1 MHHDIQATFDD
12 GSVEAVHSNLKL
24 CGDTKMS
31 AMCKTVGYTTAIG
44 AEMILNN
51 KISQKG
57 LITPLEFSD
66 VLCNEV
72 LHLLQEEGIQFEET
86 LLLEEFASFPLPD
99 VQIERDFKYR
109 K

>member
-1 MHHDIQATFDD
+1 MHHDIHATFDD

-24 CGDTKMS
+24 CGDTNMS

-57 LITPLEFSD
+57 LITPLEFTD
-66 VLCNEV
+66 AQCNEI
-72 LHLLQEEGIQFEET
+72 LRLLQEEGIQFEET
-86 LLLEEFASFPLPD
+86 VLLEEFGTFSLPMHKC
-99 VQIERDFKYR
+99 E
-109 K
+109 